1 MNELSLL
8 NVNTNETYMSFNA
21 TTQDEKIKLYNAI
34 NVPDYK
40 LSDFINKTLILRDVI
55 IMGVEI
61 NREVNPFD
69 KNDLDNTDEKRKAN
83 RAILID
89 MEGKSYVATSDGIS
103 NAVRTLMN
111 VFGTLHFED
120 GLSVTV
126 KQVNVKRGSLLT
138 LSL

>member
-1 MNELSLL
+1 MNELSLV

-69 KNDLDNTDEKRKAN
+69 KNDLDSIDEKRKAN
-83 RAILID
+83 RVILID

-120 GLSVTV
+120 GLSVIV

>member
-1 MNELSLL
+1 MNELSTL

-21 TTQDEKIKLYNAI
+21 TTQEEKIKLYNAI

-40 LSDFINKTLILRDVI
+40 LSDFINKSISVRDVI

-69 KNDLDNTDEKRKAN
+69 KNEFDSVDDKRKAN
-83 RAILID
+83 RVILID
-89 MEGKSYVATSDGIS
+89 MDGKSYAATSDGIS

-111 VFGTLHFED
+111 VFGSLHFED
-120 GLSVTV
+120 GLNVTV

>member
-1 MNELSLL
+1 MNELSTL

-21 TTQDEKIKLYNAI
+21 TTQDEKIRLYNAI

-40 LSDFINKTLILRDVI
+40 LSDFINRDINVRDVI

-61 NREVNPFD
+61 NREANPFD
-69 KNDLDNTDEKRKAN
+69 KSDGDAVDERRKAN
-83 RAILID
+83 RVILID
-89 MEGKSYVATSDGIS
+89 MDGKSYAATSDGIS
-103 NAVRTLMN
+103 NAVRTLMS
-111 VFGTLHFED
+111 VFGSLHFED
-120 GLSVTV
+120 GLTVTV

>member
-69 KNDLDNTDEKRKAN
+69 KNDLDNIDEKRKAN

>member
-1 MNELSLL
+1 MNELSTL

-21 TTQDEKIKLYNAI
+21 TTQEEKIKLYNAI

-40 LSDFINKTLILRDVI
+40 LSDFINKSISVRDVI

-69 KNDLDNTDEKRKAN
+69 NNGFDGVDDKRKAN
-83 RAILID
+83 RVILID
-89 MEGKSYVATSDGIS
+89 MDGKSYAATSDGIS

-111 VFGTLHFED
+111 VFGSLHFED
-120 GLSVTV
+120 GLNVTV
-126 KQVNVKRGSLLT
+126 KQINVKRGSLLT

>member
-8 NVNTNETYMSFNA
+8 NVNTNEAYMSFNA

-69 KNDLDNTDEKRKAN
+69 KNDLDNIDEKRKAN
-83 RAILID
+83 RVILID

-120 GLSVTV
+120 GLSITV

>member
-1 MNELSLL
+1 MKELSLM

-21 TTQDEKIKLYNAI
+21 TTQDEKVKLYNAI

-61 NREVNPFD
+61 KLEDSSFD
-69 KNDLDNTDEKRKAN
+69 KRDFDSVDEKRKAN
-83 RAILID
+83 RVILID
-89 MEGKSYVATSDGIS
+89 TDGKSYAATSDGIS

-111 VFGTLHFED
+111 VFGSLHFED

>member
-1 MNELSLL
+1 MNELSTL
-8 NVNTNETYMSFNA
+8 NINTNETYMSFNA

-40 LSDFINKTLILRDVI
+40 LSDFINKSISVRDVI

-69 KNDLDNTDEKRKAN
+69 KSDFDSVDEKRKAN
-83 RAILID
+83 RVILID
-89 MEGKSYVATSDGIS
+89 MDGKSYAATSDGIS

-111 VFGTLHFED
+111 VFGSLHFED
-120 GLSVTV
+120 GLNVTV

>member
-1 MNELSLL
+1 MNELSLM

-61 NREVNPFD
+61 KLEDSSFD
-69 KNDLDNTDEKRKAN
+69 KRDFDSVDEKRKAN
-83 RAILID
+83 RVILID
-89 MEGKSYVATSDGIS
+89 TDGKSYAATSDGIS

-111 VFGTLHFED
+111 VFGSLHFEN